1 MTERETESRR
11 SKPRA
16 RAPGAARYLYGTLL
30 VAIGACVGIVIGSL
44 SETPR
49 LLLERV
55 RGPVETVDLEPSAPD
70 APKSPPP
77 LEAFGELQTGA
88 KPKAEPVVTA
98 AAPPASA
105 PAAVG
110 SAHPASPPPVA
121 RPPAPAVA
129 STPPVASA
137 PPKPA
142 PAKSADE
149 LVRALEKKNAPE
161 GRGAV
166 IQVLSLAE
174 RQQADAMLAKLKSQG
189 FDPYMTAMPDKS
201 GRFRV
206 RVRPSAGQSAPELEQ
221 KLKAL
226 GFKTWT
232 TLE

>member
-11 SKPRA
+11 SKSRA
-16 RAPGAARYLYGTLL
+16 RGPGAARYLYGALL

-49 LLLERV
+49 LLLERI
-55 RGPVETVDLEPSAPD
+55 RGPVETVDLEPAPAE

-77 LEAFGELQTGA
+77 LEAFGDLQTGA
-88 KPKAEPVVTA
+88 KPKAERPV
-98 AAPPASA
+98 AAPP
-105 PAAVG
+105 
-110 SAHPASPPPVA
+110 PASPPAASAAHPPSPPTAANPPVA
-121 RPPAPAVA
+121 TP
-129 STPPVASA
+129 PPVASA
-137 PPKPA
+137 PPKPAPA

-149 LVRALEKKNAPE
+149 LVRALEKKTAPE
-161 GRGAV
+161 GRGSV

-174 RQQADAMLAKLKSQG
+174 RPQADAMVAKLKSQG
-189 FDPYMTAMPDKS
+189 FEPYVTAMPDKS

-226 GFKTWT
+226 GFKTWIT
-232 TLE
+232 VE